1 MFRWATPVIVYA
13 FLCGMAFAAEQAAL
27 WLDVPFIKQ
36 EKNGCGAASIAMVMQ
51 YWDRQQP
58 GQPAIPTAD
67 EIRRALYSRRARGIL
82 ASELERYLQQH
93 GFRTFAIRGEWTDLE
108 QHLENGRPL
117 IVALHSGHDDFHYV
131 VVTGLDRQQ
140 ELVLKHD
147 PAERK
152 LLKQHR
158 SDFEKEWKAT
168 GNWTLLAVPEPER
181 DSFSH

>member
-1 MFRWATPVIVYA
+1 
-13 FLCGMAFAAEQAAL
+13 
-27 WLDVPFIKQ
+27 
-36 EKNGCGAASIAMVMQ
+36 
-51 YWDRQQP
+51 
-58 GQPAIPTAD
+58 
-67 EIRRALYSRRARGIL
+67 
-82 ASELERYLQQH
+82 
-93 GFRTFAIRGEWTDLE
+93 
-108 QHLENGRPL
+108 
-117 IVALHSGHDDFHYV
+117 V